1 MPQDWAAIATE
12 FKRYVQRLPDRLL
25 DHLRLLDGDW
35 SSSTI
40 SVAGYRAKD
49 GEDMEPWRNVVGPG
63 YFATMG
69 IPMAAGRE
77 FAPSDERTMIL
88 EDIDWTRPD
97 AQEKRDRA
105 EALVTGSPK
114 YAMRSCVNSLARLGM
129 APPGHRCA
137 LLLPPAET
145 S

>member
-1 MPQDWAAIATE
+1 RSLYKNLQQTLGDLPG
-12 FKRYVQRLPDRLL
+12 VQSVALSQI
-25 DHLRLLDGDW
+25 RLLDGDW

-40 SVAGYRAKD
+40 SVAGYRAKN
-49 GEDMEPWRNVVGPG
+49 GEDMERWRNVVGPG
-63 YFATMG
+63 YFGTMG

-77 FAPSDERTMIL
+77 FAPSDERTVIL

-114 YAMRSCVNSLARLGM
+114 YAVVNEKF
-129 APPGHRCA
+129 
-137 LLLPPAET
+137 AEYYFG
-145 S
+145 